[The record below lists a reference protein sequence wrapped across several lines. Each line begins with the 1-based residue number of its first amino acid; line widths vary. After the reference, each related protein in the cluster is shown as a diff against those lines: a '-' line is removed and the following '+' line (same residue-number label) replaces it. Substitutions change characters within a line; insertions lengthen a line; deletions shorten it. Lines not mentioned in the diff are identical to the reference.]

1 MNFYKDDEIKAIFA
15 KTGKKSVLYQVRN
28 IIGADAE
35 NQLANFTNTILNDR
49 VDLFSFNYELVQ
61 KEEVKGV
68 VVGGNIRCL
77 LKLAGTQFWPDMNGK
92 VLLLE
97 ALGGTIPQ
105 MVTYLNQ
112 LKQIDVF
119 DRINGILLGTFSKME
134 EESGSQMIIDLVRQ
148 YVGTDLPIA
157 KTNEIGH
164 GANSKGIVIGEEIY
178 LKRNK

>member
-1 MNFYKDDEIKAIFA
+1 
-15 KTGKKSVLYQVRN
+15 
-28 IIGADAE
+28 
-35 NQLANFTNTILNDR
+35 
-49 VDLFSFNYELVQ
+49 
-61 KEEVKGV
+61 
-68 VVGGNIRCL
+68 
-77 LKLAGTQFWPDMNGK
+77 
-92 VLLLE
+92 
-97 ALGGTIPQ
+97 

-119 DRINGILLGTFSKME
+119 DRIDGILLGTFSKME